1 MEGADVGKPFA
12 WSFYLFLF
20 IGVFY
25 NMQII
30 LTMRAPDRLRIP
42 FNYNHQLQSAIY
54 AKLADVGASD
64 FIHNGGYRSA
74 HNYKA
79 FVFGTLNG
87 AHTVADGHFVFN
99 GDIKLEIRSPFFEFC
114 DSIQR
119 SAELSPRMKL
129 FDTPLDITDIA
140 VANRHFTDG
149 AYRFR
154 ANSPVCVFRTEPDGS
169 TTYFSPDSPEF
180 TKYLLLNF
188 RNKFAAITGKDAPE
202 IVISPQLRQ
211 RKIVTK
217 FKDTWVN
224 GWKGN
229 YKISGSGQALEFLYN
244 TGLGAKNSQGF
255 GLLDV
260 ME

>member
-1 MEGADVGKPFA
+1 
-12 WSFYLFLF
+12 
-20 IGVFY
+20 
-25 NMQII
+25 MQII

-54 AKLADVGASD
+54 AKLAEVGASD

-87 AHTVADGHFVFN
+87 AHTVADGHFVFD

-114 DSIQR
+114 DAVQR
-119 SAELSPRMKL
+119 SAEMKPCMKL
-129 FDTPLDITDIA
+129 FDTALELTEISLQ
-140 VANRHFTDG
+140 NRHFRDG
-149 AYRFR
+149 EVRFR
-154 ANSPVCVFRTEPDGS
+154 ADSPVCVYRTEPDGS
-169 TTYFSPDSPEF
+169 TAYFSPDSPEF
-180 TKYLLLNF
+180 TKYLLLNY
-188 RNKFAAITGKDAPE
+188 RNKYAAILGGNAPE
-202 IVISPQLRQ
+202 LQIVPLPHH
-211 RKIVTK
+211 RKIVTR
-217 FKDTWVN
+217 FKNTWVN

-229 YKISGSGQALEFLYN
+229 YQISGSGQALEFLYN

>member
-1 MEGADVGKPFA
+1 
-12 WSFYLFLF
+12 
-20 IGVFY
+20 
-25 NMQII
+25 MQII
-30 LTMRAPDRLRIP
+30 LTMCAPDGLRIP

-54 AKLADVGASD
+54 AKLAEAGASD
-64 FIHNGGYRSA
+64 FYHDGGFRSA
-74 HNYKA
+74 HSYKA
-79 FVFGTLNG
+79 FVFGALNG
-87 AHTVADGHFVFN
+87 RHTVAERHFVFD
-99 GDIKLEIRSPFFEFC
+99 GEITLEIRSPFFDFC
-114 DSIQR
+114 DAVQR
-119 SAELSPRMKL
+119 SAELSPCIKL
-129 FDTPLDITDIA
+129 FDTVLEIHDIS
-140 VANRHFTDG
+140 VGNRHFTDG
-149 AYRFR
+149 EYRFR
-154 ANSPVCVFRTEPDGS
+154 TNSPVCVFRTEPDGN
-169 TTYFSPDSPEF
+169 TTYFSPDSPDF
-180 TKYLLLNF
+180 TEYLLLNF

-260 ME
+260 IE